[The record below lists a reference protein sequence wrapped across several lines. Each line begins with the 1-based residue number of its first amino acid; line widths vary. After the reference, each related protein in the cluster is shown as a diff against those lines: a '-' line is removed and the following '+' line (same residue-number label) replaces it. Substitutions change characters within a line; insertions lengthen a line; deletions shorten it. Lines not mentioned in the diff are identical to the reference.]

1 MGRELGASLQEVP
14 AGVTLVV
21 QCDIEP
27 VVQVRQLLEA
37 AGWEVAQREFSPLER
52 AFKLTARKKG

>member
-1 MGRELGASLQEVP
+1 LQEVP
-14 AGVTLVV
+14 AGATLVV